1 MSLINKK
8 YTGMHGRQNIKK
20 KTQENILF
28 LHPLPDRAIFL
39 MTDWAISL
47 FATAIL
53 VEYANS
59 EDLSQVVAR

>member
-1 MSLINKK
+1 MSVINKK
-8 YTGMHGRQNIKK
+8 YTGMHGWQNIK

-28 LHPLPDRAIFL
+28 SYPLPDRAIFL
-39 MTDWAISL
+39 VSDWTISL

-59 EDLSQVVAR
+59 EDLLQVVAR